1 MIFGSP
7 WFIAQAISSI
17 RHGMGSR
24 FAFEAARRGQ
34 RWFSLL
40 RDAGD
45 PPLRGFAV
53 TVHAAPC
60 LAIEDAV
67 GCRARILTGQAWIT
81 AEGAPQ
87 DTIADAGTTVS
98 LEQSVRFNVSA
109 FRDVATVLVMA
120 PRDLSSVDFAL
131 HDAMGCRC
139 LPSRRAGTAFRRR
152 YRAGLP
158 PSRHS
163 PDPLPWRKQK
173 PSDDMDMNARSL
185 LNAVPAAGVTQP
197 DARLP
202 PRVFRRRRGRTVV
215 MLHSSLGS
223 KSQWT
228 VLAER
233 LARRFRVIAIDLCG
247 HGDNAGVDAG
257 KPFTLDD
264 EVQLI
269 TTHLDKLVPSHIRVH
284 VVGHSWGGLVGL
296 RFAQSRRGRIASL
309 ALYDPVVFR
318 ALRDDDTA
326 LAEVKG
332 LAEKVAGLV
341 TAGRRSDAA
350 QAFVDFW
357 SDQGSFASFPIPAQ
371 DSMARRV
378 DVILA
383 NSRRRCAGR

>member
-98 LEQSVRFNVSA
+98 LEQGVRFNVSA

-131 HDAMGCRC
+131 HECDGMQVLAVT
-139 LPSRRAGTAFRRR
+139 SRRNRLSASLSGGAAAIAAF
-152 YRAGLP
+152 
-158 PSRHS
+158 
-163 PDPLPWRKQK
+163 
-173 PSDDMDMNARSL
+173 AR
-185 LNAVPAAGVTQP
+185 
-197 DARLP
+197 
-202 PRVFRRRRGRTVV
+202 
-215 MLHSSLGS
+215 
-223 KSQWT
+223 
-228 VLAER
+228 
-233 LARRFRVIAIDLCG
+233 
-247 HGDNAGVDAG
+247 
-257 KPFTLDD
+257 PFT
-264 EVQLI
+264 V
-269 TTHLDKLVPSHIRVH
+269 
-284 VVGHSWGGLVGL
+284 
-296 RFAQSRRGRIASL
+296 
-309 ALYDPVVFR
+309 
-318 ALRDDDTA
+318 
-326 LAEVKG
+326 AETETV
-332 LAEKVAGLV
+332 
-341 TAGRRSDAA
+341 
-350 QAFVDFW
+350 
-357 SDQGSFASFPIPAQ
+357 
-371 DSMARRV
+371 
-378 DVILA
+378 
-383 NSRRRCAGR
+383 